1 MADNG
6 AGIKKLKDFK
16 PLERN
21 PNLHT
26 PHGLGLLEKSIGK
39 YGYITPMTAAA
50 DGTILDGNARLEKV
64 VTQLPEDPIIIHH
77 DGKRPIIAIR
87 DDIKD
92 GNSKQAREIAVMAN
106 RTAEVDLAWDINELQ
121 TMKVEGVDLLDLGFS
136 DIDLNKLG
144 FENEGENQDAEAQ
157 IDKAEELNKKWK
169 VKKGD
174 LWRLGEHKIICGDC
188 TVVTDVER
196 LMGKEKA
203 VLMNTDPPYG
213 VNYGDL
219 VKSRENKSKYEDIKN
234 DDLTAEKLQAFLE
247 SCIKTAVPFLI
258 ENPAFYLWH
267 PMLTQGTF
275 FAAAADILI
284 HRQIIWVKPSLILGR
299 GDYHWRHEL
308 CFYGWYKGHRPA
320 WYAGRDQDTVWEVGK
335 ENDNIHPTQKPLEL
349 FVRPIKNHSKEG
361 EIIYEPFSGSGSQ
374 IIAAENTKRKCYAVE
389 IEPNYVAVALQ
400 RWADLTNKEPERI
413 NDKKMP
419 DFIL

>member
-1 MADNG
+1 ME
-6 AGIKKLKDFK
+6 KLSDFK
-16 PLERN
+16 PLGKN
-21 PNLHT
+21 PNKHT
-26 PHGLGLLEKSIGK
+26 SHGMELLEKSIGK
-39 YGYITPMTAAA
+39 VGYVAPMTAAA
-50 DGTILDGNARLEKV
+50 DGTIIDGNARFEQV
-64 VTQLPEDPIIIHH
+64 GQQLPEDPIIIHH
-77 DGKRPIIAIR
+77 DGTRPIIAVR

-92 GNSKQAREIAVMAN
+92 GDSKEAREIAVLAN
-106 RTAEVDLAWDINELQ
+106 RTAEVDLDWSIPELES
-121 TMKVEGVDLLDLGFS
+121 MKIEGFDLEGLGFS

-157 IDKAEELNKKWK
+157 IDKAEELNKKWR
-169 VKKGD
+169 VKAGD
-174 LWRLGEHKIICGDC
+174 LWQLGEHKIICGDC
-188 TVVTDVER
+188 TEPKDVER

-213 VNYGDL
+213 VDYGDL
-219 VKSRENKSKYEDIKN
+219 VKSREYAQGHRNKSKHEDIKN

-267 PMLTQGTF
+267 PMMTQGTF
-275 FAAAADILI
+275 FAAAAAADILI

-335 ENDNIHPTQKPLEL
+335 ENDNIHPTQKPVEL

-361 EIIYEPFSGSGSQ
+361 DIIYEPFSGSGSQ
-374 IIAAENTKRKCYAVE
+374 IIAAENTKRKCYAME
-389 IEPNYVAVALQ
+389 IHAPYVAVAIQ
-400 RWADLTNKEPERI
+400 RWVDLTKGGPELI
-413 NDKKMP
+413 K
-419 DFIL
+419 